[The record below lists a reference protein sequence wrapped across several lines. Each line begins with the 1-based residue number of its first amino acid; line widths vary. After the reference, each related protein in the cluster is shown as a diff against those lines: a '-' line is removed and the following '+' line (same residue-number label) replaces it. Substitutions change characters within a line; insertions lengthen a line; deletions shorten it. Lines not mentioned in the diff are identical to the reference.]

1 MQLVMKFDEEIFS
14 EFGDAIL
21 ADLRQSIDASGIRAS
36 GNLQKSLRWDLTDT
50 EFILWGAP
58 YAFTAEFGRGP
69 SQTSG
74 GDLRAEI
81 RKWIDLKG
89 IIPDGITKDSL
100 AFVITRSIHNKG
112 TLLFSGTDYYGRTKP
127 SEVLNGVI
135 NDGRINKLQEDLT
148 TSIVKAIRN
157 TLNDGN
163 T

>member
-1 MQLVMKFDEEIFS
+1 MKFDEEIFS
-14 EFGDAIL
+14 AFGDAIV

-36 GNLQKSLRWDLTDT
+36 GNLQNSLRYEVSDNAFTL
-50 EFILWGAP
+50 FGAH
-58 YAFTAEFGRGP
+58 YSFTAEFGRGP

-81 RKWIDLKG
+81 RKWIDIKG

-112 TLLFSGTDYYGRTKP
+112 TLLFSGTDHYGRTKP
-127 SEVLNGVI
+127 TDILNGVI
-135 NDGRINKLQEDLT
+135 NDGRVNKLQEDLT

-157 TLNDGN
+157 TLKDGN

>member
-1 MQLVMKFDEEIFS
+1 MKFDEEIFS
-14 EFGDAIL
+14 EFGEAIV

-36 GNLQKSLRWDLTDT
+36 GNLQNSLRYKLSDRAFTL
-50 EFILWGAP
+50 FGAS

-81 RKWIDLKG
+81 RKWIDIKG

-112 TLLFSGTDYYGRTKP
+112 TLLFSGTDHYGRTKP

-135 NDGRINKLQEDLT
+135 NDGRVNKLQEDLT

>member
-1 MQLVMKFDEEIFS
+1 MKFDEEIFS
-14 EFGDAIL
+14 EFGEAIV

-36 GNLQKSLRWDLTDT
+36 GNLQNSLRWDLTDK

-112 TLLFSGTDYYGRTKP
+112 TRLFDGSRPDFYGRTKP

>member
-1 MQLVMKFDEEIFS
+1 MKFDEEIFS
-14 EFGDAIL
+14 EFGEAIV

-36 GNLQKSLRWDLTDT
+36 GNLQNSLRYEVSDNAFTL
-50 EFILWGAP
+50 FGAS

-112 TLLFSGTDYYGRTKP
+112 TLLFSGTDHYGRTKP

>member
-1 MQLVMKFDEEIFS
+1 MKFDEEIFS
-14 EFGDAIL
+14 EFGEAIV

-36 GNLQKSLRWDLTDT
+36 GNLQNSLRYEVSDNSFTL
-50 EFILWGAP
+50 FGAS

-112 TLLFSGTDYYGRTKP
+112 TRLFDGSRPDFYGRTKP

-157 TLNDGN
+157 TLNNEN

>member
-1 MQLVMKFDEEIFS
+1 MKFDEEIFS

-50 EFILWGAP
+50 EFILWGVP

-112 TLLFSGTDYYGRTKP
+112 TRLFDGSRPDYYGRTKP

-157 TLNDGN
+157 TLTDGN

>member
-1 MQLVMKFDEEIFS
+1 MKFDEEIFS

-36 GNLQKSLRWDLTDT
+36 GNLQKSLRWDLTDK

-112 TLLFSGTDYYGRTKP
+112 TRLFDGSRPDYYGRTKP

-157 TLNDGN
+157 TLTDGN

>member
-1 MQLVMKFDEEIFS
+1 MKFDEEIFS
-14 EFGDAIL
+14 EFGEAIV

-36 GNLQKSLRWDLTDT
+36 GNLQNSLRYKLSDRAFTL
-50 EFILWGAP
+50 FGAS

-81 RKWIDLKG
+81 RKWIDIKG

-112 TLLFSGTDYYGRTKP
+112 TLLFSGTDHYGRTKP

-148 TSIVKAIRN
+148 TSVVKAIRN
-157 TLNDGN
+157 TLKDGN

>member
-1 MQLVMKFDEEIFS
+1 MKFDEEIFS

-36 GNLQKSLRWDLTDT
+36 GNLQKSLRWDLTDK

-112 TLLFSGTDYYGRTKP
+112 TRLFDGSRPDFYGRTKP

>member
-1 MQLVMKFDEEIFS
+1 MKFDEEIFS
-14 EFGDAIL
+14 EFGEAIV

-36 GNLQKSLRWDLTDT
+36 GNLQNSLRWDLTDK

-112 TLLFSGTDYYGRTKP
+112 TRLFDGSRPDHYGRTKP

-148 TSIVKAIRN
+148 TSVVKAIRN
-157 TLNDGN
+157 TLKDGN

>member
-1 MQLVMKFDEEIFS
+1 MKFDEEIFS
-14 EFGDAIL
+14 AFGDAIV

-36 GNLQKSLRWDLTDT
+36 GNLQNSLRYELTDT
-50 EFILWGAP
+50 SLTLFGAS

-74 GDLRAEI
+74 GDLRAQI
-81 RKWIDLKG
+81 RQWIDDKG

-100 AFVITRSIHNKG
+100 AYVITRSIHNKG
-112 TLLFSGTDYYGRTKP
+112 TRLFDGSRPDFYGRTKP

-148 TSIVKAIRN
+148 TSVVKAIRN
-157 TLNDGN
+157 TLNNEN

>member
-1 MQLVMKFDEEIFS
+1 MKFDEEIFS
-14 EFGDAIL
+14 EFGDAIV
-21 ADLRQSIDASGIRAS
+21 ADLRQSIDVSGIRAS
-36 GNLQKSLRWDLTDT
+36 GNLQNSLRWDLTDK

-74 GDLRAEI
+74 GDLRAQI
-81 RKWIDLKG
+81 RKWIDEKP

-100 AFVITRSIHNKG
+100 AYVITRSIHNKG
-112 TLLFSGTDYYGRTKP
+112 TLLFDESRPDYYGRTKP
-127 SEVLNGVI
+127 TDILNGVI
-135 NDGRINKLQEDLT
+135 NDGRVNKLQQDLT

-157 TLNDGN
+157 TLNNEN

>member
-1 MQLVMKFDEEIFS
+1 MKFDEEIFS
-14 EFGDAIL
+14 EFGEAIV

-36 GNLQKSLRWDLTDT
+36 GNLQNSLRYEVSDNSFTL
-50 EFILWGAP
+50 FGAS

-112 TLLFSGTDYYGRTKP
+112 TLLFSGTDHYGRTKP

>member
-1 MQLVMKFDEEIFS
+1 MKFDEEIFS
-14 EFGDAIL
+14 EFGEAIV

-36 GNLQKSLRWDLTDT
+36 GNLQNSLRYEVSDKAFTL
-50 EFILWGAP
+50 FGAH

-112 TLLFSGTDYYGRTKP
+112 TLLFSGTDHYGRTKP

>member
-1 MQLVMKFDEEIFS
+1 MKFDEEIFS
-14 EFGDAIL
+14 EFGEAIV

-36 GNLQKSLRWDLTDT
+36 GNLQNSLRYELSDNAFTL
-50 EFILWGAP
+50 FGAH

-74 GDLRAEI
+74 GDLRAQI
-81 RKWIDLKG
+81 RKWIDEKP

-112 TLLFSGTDYYGRTKP
+112 TLLHQGVDHYGRTKP
-127 SEVLNGVI
+127 TDILNGVI
-135 NDGRINKLQEDLT
+135 NDGRVNQLQEDLT

-157 TLNDGN
+157 TLTDGN

>member
-1 MQLVMKFDEEIFS
+1 MKFDEEIFS
-14 EFGDAIL
+14 EFGEAIV

-36 GNLQKSLRWDLTDT
+36 GNLQKSLRWDLTDK

-112 TLLFSGTDYYGRTKP
+112 TRLFDGSRPDFYGRTKP